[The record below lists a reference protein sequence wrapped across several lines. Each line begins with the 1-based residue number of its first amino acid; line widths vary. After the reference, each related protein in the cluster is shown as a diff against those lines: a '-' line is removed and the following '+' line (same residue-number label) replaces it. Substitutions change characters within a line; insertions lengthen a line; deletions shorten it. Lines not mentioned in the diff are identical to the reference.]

1 MAQTS
6 SATREPSMEEILASI
21 RRIIEDSDVTKQATA
36 DLTSAPAAK
45 AQPENRA
52 ETVKTSE
59 PPAEEKRGEVAQ
71 FPRAV
76 SSETAQTN
84 NHAVSSETVQAN
96 NHAVSSE
103 TAQTS
108 NHAVSLET
116 APTNNAAVSSETTA
130 AETQPAP
137 SFTLDAIL
145 RGSIQEQA
153 SPAQK
158 PELTRAEMH
167 ERNVAHVRIATVN
180 PPVPPVVVAA
190 TEQPKSDAIKMSEA
204 LLMQVAEKRVV
215 SMTQPAAKE
224 EVVPVSEKA
233 FETAPQTVSTPA
245 QDKSLISEAAEKQ
258 VAASFGSLSQ
268 AIIEEQKR
276 LLNEKMEAM
285 LRPMLQEWLDTNLP
299 PLVERLVREEIE
311 RVVRRG

>member
-59 PPAEEKRGEVAQ
+59 LPAEEKRGEVAQ

-84 NHAVSSETVQAN
+84 NHAVS
-96 NHAVSSE
+96 
-103 TAQTS
+103 
-108 NHAVSLET
+108 LET
-116 APTNNAAVSSETTA
+116 APTNNAAVSSETTT

-153 SPAQK
+153 SPSQK

-190 TEQPKSDAIKMSEA
+190 AEQPKSDAIKMSEA

-224 EVVPVSEKA
+224 EVAPVSEKA
-233 FETAPQTVSTPA
+233 FETAPQTVSAPV

-268 AIIEEQKR
+268 ALLEEQKR

>member
-76 SSETAQTN
+76 SSETAQT
-84 NHAVSSETVQAN
+84 
-96 NHAVSSE
+96 
-103 TAQTS
+103 S

-116 APTNNAAVSSETTA
+116 APTNNAAVSSETTT

-215 SMTQPAAKE
+215 SMPQPAAKE
-224 EVVPVSEKA
+224 EVAPVSEKA
-233 FETAPQTVSTPA
+233 FETAPQTVSAPA

-268 AIIEEQKR
+268 ALIEEQKR

>member
-36 DLTSAPAAK
+36 ELTATPKAPEPAA
-45 AQPENRA
+45 EDR
-52 ETVKTSE
+52 
-59 PPAEEKRGEVAQ
+59 RGEVTQ
-71 FPRAV
+71 FPR
-76 SSETAQTN
+76 
-84 NHAVSSETVQAN
+84 
-96 NHAVSSE
+96 
-103 TAQTS
+103 
-108 NHAVSLET
+108 
-116 APTNNAAVSSETTA
+116 PAAVETIQTEA
-130 AETQPAP
+130 RASAP
-137 SFTLDAIL
+137 SFTLDAVL
-145 RGSIQEQA
+145 RGSISEQ
-153 SPAQK
+153 QT
-158 PELTRAEMH
+158 PEVTRAEQH

-190 TEQPKSDAIKMSEA
+190 AEQPKADAIKMSEA

-215 SMTQPAAKE
+215 SMPQPTAKE
-224 EVVPVSEKA
+224 EATPVTESA
-233 FETAPQTVSTPA
+233 TETATHSFSAATEEKP
-245 QDKSLISEAAEKQ
+245 LISQAAEKQ

-268 AIIEEQKR
+268 ALLEEQKR
-276 LLNEKMEAM
+276 LLNDKMEAM

>member
-52 ETVKTSE
+52 ETVKTAE
-59 PPAEEKRGEVAQ
+59 PAAEEKRGEVAQ

-76 SSETAQTN
+76 SSETA
-84 NHAVSSETVQAN
+84 S
-96 NHAVSSE
+96 
-103 TAQTS
+103 
-108 NHAVSLET
+108 
-116 APTNNAAVSSETTA
+116 TNNAAVSSETTT

-190 TEQPKSDAIKMSEA
+190 AEQPKSDAIKMSEA
-204 LLMQVAEKRVV
+204 LLIQVAEKRVV

-224 EVVPVSEKA
+224 EVAPVSEKA
-233 FETAPQTVSTPA
+233 FETAPQTVSAPA

-268 AIIEEQKR
+268 ALIEEQKR

>member
-76 SSETAQTN
+76 SSET
-84 NHAVSSETVQAN
+84 VQAN
-96 NHAVSSE
+96 
-103 TAQTS
+103 

-116 APTNNAAVSSETTA
+116 APTNNAAVSSETTT

-190 TEQPKSDAIKMSEA
+190 AEQPKSDAIKMSEA

-224 EVVPVSEKA
+224 EVAPVSEKA
-233 FETAPQTVSTPA
+233 FETTPQTVSAPV

-268 AIIEEQKR
+268 ALIEEQKR

>member
-52 ETVKTSE
+52 ETVKTPE

-76 SSETAQTN
+76 SLETAPTN
-84 NHAVSSETVQAN
+84 NHAVSSET
-96 NHAVSSE
+96 
-103 TAQTS
+103 
-108 NHAVSLET
+108 
-116 APTNNAAVSSETTA
+116 AAGA
-130 AETQPAP
+130 AKDAETQPAAP

-158 PELTRAEMH
+158 PELTQAEMH

-180 PPVPPVVVAA
+180 PPVPPVVVAVA
-190 TEQPKSDAIKMSEA
+190 EQPKSDAIKMSEA

-215 SMTQPAAKE
+215 TMTQPAAKE
-224 EVVPVSEKA
+224 EVASVSEKT
-233 FETAPQTVSTPA
+233 FETAPQTVAAPA

-268 AIIEEQKR
+268 ALIEEQKR

>member
-52 ETVKTSE
+52 ETIKTSE

-76 SSETAQTN
+76 SSET
-84 NHAVSSETVQAN
+84 VQAN
-96 NHAVSSE
+96 
-103 TAQTS
+103 

-116 APTNNAAVSSETTA
+116 APINNAAVSSETTA

-153 SPAQK
+153 SPSQK

-190 TEQPKSDAIKMSEA
+190 AEQPKSDAIKMSEA

-224 EVVPVSEKA
+224 EVAPVSEKA
-233 FETAPQTVSTPA
+233 FENAPQTVSAPV

-268 AIIEEQKR
+268 ALIEEQKR

>member
-76 SSETAQTN
+76 SSETAQT
-84 NHAVSSETVQAN
+84 
-96 NHAVSSE
+96 
-103 TAQTS
+103 S

-116 APTNNAAVSSETTA
+116 APTNNAAVSPETTA

-145 RGSIQEQA
+145 RGSIQEQV

-167 ERNVAHVRIATVN
+167 ERNVAHVRIATIN

-190 TEQPKSDAIKMSEA
+190 AEQPKSDAIKMSEA

-215 SMTQPAAKE
+215 SMTQPTAKE
-224 EVVPVSEKA
+224 EVAPVSEKT
-233 FETAPQTVSTPA
+233 FETAPQTVSAPA

-268 AIIEEQKR
+268 ALIEEQKR

>member
-52 ETVKTSE
+52 ETIKISE

-76 SSETAQTN
+76 SSET
-84 NHAVSSETVQAN
+84 VQAN
-96 NHAVSSE
+96 NHAVSS
-103 TAQTS
+103 
-108 NHAVSLET
+108 ET
-116 APTNNAAVSSETTA
+116 APTNNAAVSSETTT

-180 PPVPPVVVAA
+180 PPVPPVVIAA
-190 TEQPKSDAIKMSEA
+190 AEQPKSDAIKMSEA

-224 EVVPVSEKA
+224 EVAPVSEKA
-233 FETAPQTVSTPA
+233 FETAPQTVSAPA

-268 AIIEEQKR
+268 ALIEEQKR

>member
-76 SSETAQTN
+76 SSETAQT
-84 NHAVSSETVQAN
+84 
-96 NHAVSSE
+96 
-103 TAQTS
+103 S
-108 NHAVSLET
+108 NHAVSLE
-116 APTNNAAVSSETTA
+116 AATGA
-130 AETQPAP
+130 AKDAETQPAP

-224 EVVPVSEKA
+224 EVAPVSEKA

-268 AIIEEQKR
+268 ALIEEQKR

>member
-76 SSETAQTN
+76 SSETAQT
-84 NHAVSSETVQAN
+84 
-96 NHAVSSE
+96 
-103 TAQTS
+103 S

-116 APTNNAAVSSETTA
+116 APTNNAAVSSETTT

-190 TEQPKSDAIKMSEA
+190 AEQPKSDAIKMSEA

-215 SMTQPAAKE
+215 SMTQPTAKE
-224 EVVPVSEKA
+224 EVAPVSEKA
-233 FETAPQTVSTPA
+233 FETAPQTASAPA

-268 AIIEEQKR
+268 ALIEEQKR

>member
-76 SSETAQTN
+76 SSET
-84 NHAVSSETVQAN
+84 VQAN
-96 NHAVSSE
+96 NHAVSTE

-108 NHAVSLET
+108 NHAVSSET
-116 APTNNAAVSSETTA
+116 APTNNAAVSSETTT

-190 TEQPKSDAIKMSEA
+190 AAEQPKSDAIKMSEA

-224 EVVPVSEKA
+224 EVAPVSEKA
-233 FETAPQTVSTPA
+233 FETAPQTASAPA

-268 AIIEEQKR
+268 ALIEEQKR

>member
-76 SSETAQTN
+76 SPETTQTN
-84 NHAVSSETVQAN
+84 NHT
-96 NHAVSSE
+96 
-103 TAQTS
+103 
-108 NHAVSLET
+108 
-116 APTNNAAVSSETTA
+116 VSSETTA

-145 RGSIQEQA
+145 RGSIQEQV

-224 EVVPVSEKA
+224 EVAPVSEKA
-233 FETAPQTVSTPA
+233 FETAPQTVSAPV

-268 AIIEEQKR
+268 ALIEEQKR

>member
-76 SSETAQTN
+76 SSETAQT
-84 NHAVSSETVQAN
+84 
-96 NHAVSSE
+96 
-103 TAQTS
+103 S
-108 NHAVSLET
+108 NHAVSPET
-116 APTNNAAVSSETTA
+116 APTNNAVVSSETTTGA
-130 AETQPAP
+130 ATIAETQPVTP

-190 TEQPKSDAIKMSEA
+190 AEQPKSDAIKMSEA

-224 EVVPVSEKA
+224 EVAPVSEKA
-233 FETAPQTVSTPA
+233 FETAPQTVSAPA

-268 AIIEEQKR
+268 ALIEEQKR

>member
-76 SSETAQTN
+76 SSET
-84 NHAVSSETVQAN
+84 VQAN
-96 NHAVSSE
+96 NHAVSPE
-103 TAQTS
+103 TTQ
-108 NHAVSLET
+108 
-116 APTNNAAVSSETTA
+116 TNNHTVSSETTA

-180 PPVPPVVVAA
+180 PPVPPVVIAA
-190 TEQPKSDAIKMSEA
+190 AEQPKSDAIKMSEA

-224 EVVPVSEKA
+224 EVAPVSEKA
-233 FETAPQTVSTPA
+233 FETAPQTVSAPA

-268 AIIEEQKR
+268 ALIEEQKR

>member
-36 DLTSAPAAK
+36 DLTSAPAVK
-45 AQPENRA
+45 VQPENRA

-76 SSETAQTN
+76 SLETAPTNNDAVSPETTQTN
-84 NHAVSSETVQAN
+84 NHAVS
-96 NHAVSSE
+96 
-103 TAQTS
+103 
-108 NHAVSLET
+108 
-116 APTNNAAVSSETTA
+116 PETTA
-130 AETQPAP
+130 GAATIAETQPAP

-153 SPAQK
+153 LPSQK

-224 EVVPVSEKA
+224 EVAPVSEKA
-233 FETAPQTVSTPA
+233 FETAPQTVSAPV

-268 AIIEEQKR
+268 ALIEEQKR

>member
-52 ETVKTSE
+52 ETIKTSE

-76 SSETAQTN
+76 SSETVQTN
-84 NHAVSSETVQAN
+84 NHV
-96 NHAVSSE
+96 
-103 TAQTS
+103 
-108 NHAVSLET
+108 
-116 APTNNAAVSSETTA
+116 VSSETTA

-180 PPVPPVVVAA
+180 PPVPPVVISAA
-190 TEQPKSDAIKMSEA
+190 EQPKSDAIKMSEA
-204 LLMQVAEKRVV
+204 LLMQVAEKQVV

-224 EVVPVSEKA
+224 EVAPVSEKA
-233 FETAPQTVSTPA
+233 FETAPQTVSAPA

-268 AIIEEQKR
+268 ALIEEQKR

>member
-52 ETVKTSE
+52 ETVKTPE

-76 SSETAQTN
+76 SLETAPTN
-84 NHAVSSETVQAN
+84 NAV
-96 NHAVSSE
+96 VSSE

-108 NHAVSLET
+108 NHAVSSEAT
-116 APTNNAAVSSETTA
+116 TGAAKD
-130 AETQPAP
+130 AETQPAAP

-158 PELTRAEMH
+158 PELTQAEMH

-180 PPVPPVVVAA
+180 PPVPPVVVAVA
-190 TEQPKSDAIKMSEA
+190 EQPKSDAIKMSEA

-215 SMTQPAAKE
+215 TMTQPAAKE
-224 EVVPVSEKA
+224 EVASVSEKT
-233 FETAPQTVSTPA
+233 FETVPQTVAAPA

-268 AIIEEQKR
+268 ALIEEQKR

>member
-52 ETVKTSE
+52 ETVKTTE

-76 SSETAQTN
+76 SSET
-84 NHAVSSETVQAN
+84 VQAN
-96 NHAVSSE
+96 NHAVSPE
-103 TAQTS
+103 TTQ
-108 NHAVSLET
+108 
-116 APTNNAAVSSETTA
+116 TNNHTVSSETTA

-190 TEQPKSDAIKMSEA
+190 AEQPKSDAIKMSEA

-224 EVVPVSEKA
+224 EVAPVSEKA
-233 FETAPQTVSTPA
+233 FETAPQTASAPA

-268 AIIEEQKR
+268 ALIEEQKR

>member
-52 ETVKTSE
+52 ETIKISE

-71 FPRAV
+71 FPR
-76 SSETAQTN
+76 
-84 NHAVSSETVQAN
+84 
-96 NHAVSSE
+96 AVSSE

-116 APTNNAAVSSETTA
+116 APTNNAAVSSETTT

-190 TEQPKSDAIKMSEA
+190 AEQPKSDAIKMSEA

-224 EVVPVSEKA
+224 EVAPVSEKA
-233 FETAPQTVSTPA
+233 FETAPQTASAPA

-268 AIIEEQKR
+268 ALIEEQKR

>member
-52 ETVKTSE
+52 ETVKISE

-76 SSETAQTN
+76 SSET
-84 NHAVSSETVQAN
+84 VQAN

-103 TAQTS
+103 TAPTS
-108 NHAVSLET
+108 
-116 APTNNAAVSSETTA
+116 NAAVSSEITA

-158 PELTRAEMH
+158 QELTRAEMH

-180 PPVPPVVVAA
+180 PPAPPVVVAA
-190 TEQPKSDAIKMSEA
+190 AEQPKSDAIKMSEA

-224 EVVPVSEKA
+224 EVAPVSEKA
-233 FETAPQTVSTPA
+233 FETAPQTVSAPV

-268 AIIEEQKR
+268 ALIEEQKR

>member
-76 SSETAQTN
+76 SSET
-84 NHAVSSETVQAN
+84 VQAN
-96 NHAVSSE
+96 
-103 TAQTS
+103 

-116 APTNNAAVSSETTA
+116 APTNNAVVSSETTT

-224 EVVPVSEKA
+224 EVATVSEKA
-233 FETAPQTVSTPA
+233 FETAPQTVSAPA

-268 AIIEEQKR
+268 ALIEEQKR

>member
-76 SSETAQTN
+76 SSET
-84 NHAVSSETVQAN
+84 VQAN
-96 NHAVSSE
+96 NHAVSPE
-103 TAQTS
+103 TTQ
-108 NHAVSLET
+108 
-116 APTNNAAVSSETTA
+116 TNNHTVSSETTA
-130 AETQPAP
+130 AETHPAP

-190 TEQPKSDAIKMSEA
+190 AEQPKSDAIKMSEA

-224 EVVPVSEKA
+224 EVAPVSEKA
-233 FETAPQTVSTPA
+233 FETAPQTVSAPA

-268 AIIEEQKR
+268 ALIEEQKR

>member
-36 DLTSAPAAK
+36 DLTSATAAK

-52 ETVKTSE
+52 ETVKTPE

-76 SSETAQTN
+76 SSETATG
-84 NHAVSSETVQAN
+84 
-96 NHAVSSE
+96 
-103 TAQTS
+103 
-108 NHAVSLET
+108 
-116 APTNNAAVSSETTA
+116 AAKD
-130 AETQPAP
+130 AETQPAAP

-153 SPAQK
+153 SPVQK
-158 PELTRAEMH
+158 PELTQAEMH

-180 PPVPPVVVAA
+180 PPVPPVVVAVA
-190 TEQPKSDAIKMSEA
+190 EQPKSDAIKMSEA

-215 SMTQPAAKE
+215 TMTQPAAKE
-224 EVVPVSEKA
+224 EVASVSEKT
-233 FETAPQTVSTPA
+233 FETAPQTVAPPA

-268 AIIEEQKR
+268 ALIEEQKR

>member
-36 DLTSAPAAK
+36 DLTAAPAAK

-76 SSETAQTN
+76 SLETAQT
-84 NHAVSSETVQAN
+84 S

-103 TAQTS
+103 TAQTN
-108 NHAVSLET
+108 NHV
-116 APTNNAAVSSETTA
+116 VSSETTV

-153 SPAQK
+153 SPTQK

-190 TEQPKSDAIKMSEA
+190 AEQPKSDAIKMSEA

-224 EVVPVSEKA
+224 EVAPVSEKA
-233 FETAPQTVSTPA
+233 FETAPQTVSAPV

-268 AIIEEQKR
+268 ALIEEQKR

>member
-1 MAQTS
+1 M
-6 SATREPSMEEILASI
+6 
-21 RRIIEDSDVTKQATA
+21 
-36 DLTSAPAAK
+36 
-45 AQPENRA
+45 
-52 ETVKTSE
+52 
-59 PPAEEKRGEVAQ
+59 
-71 FPRAV
+71 
-76 SSETAQTN
+76 
-84 NHAVSSETVQAN
+84 
-96 NHAVSSE
+96 
-103 TAQTS
+103 
-108 NHAVSLET
+108 
-116 APTNNAAVSSETTA
+116 
-130 AETQPAP
+130 
-137 SFTLDAIL
+137 

-190 TEQPKSDAIKMSEA
+190 AEQPKSDAIKMSEA

-224 EVVPVSEKA
+224 EVAPVSEKA
-233 FETAPQTVSTPA
+233 FETAPQTVSAPA

-268 AIIEEQKR
+268 ALIEEQKR

>member
-1 MAQTS
+1 MLHDMAQTS

-76 SSETAQTN
+76 SSETAQT
-84 NHAVSSETVQAN
+84 
-96 NHAVSSE
+96 
-103 TAQTS
+103 S

-116 APTNNAAVSSETTA
+116 ASTNNAAVSSETTA

-224 EVVPVSEKA
+224 EVAPVSEKA
-233 FETAPQTVSTPA
+233 FETAPQTASAPA

-268 AIIEEQKR
+268 ALIEEQKR

>member
-52 ETVKTSE
+52 ETIKISE

-71 FPRAV
+71 FPR
-76 SSETAQTN
+76 
-84 NHAVSSETVQAN
+84 AVSSETVQAN

-116 APTNNAAVSSETTA
+116 APTNNAVVSSETTA

-233 FETAPQTVSTPA
+233 FETAPQTVSAPA

-268 AIIEEQKR
+268 ALIEEQKR

>member
-52 ETVKTSE
+52 ETIKTSE

-76 SSETAQTN
+76 SSET
-84 NHAVSSETVQAN
+84 VQAN
-96 NHAVSSE
+96 NHAVSPE
-103 TAQTS
+103 TTQ
-108 NHAVSLET
+108 
-116 APTNNAAVSSETTA
+116 TNNHTVSSETTA

-224 EVVPVSEKA
+224 EVAPVSEKA
-233 FETAPQTVSTPA
+233 FETAPQTVSAPA

-268 AIIEEQKR
+268 ALIEEQKR